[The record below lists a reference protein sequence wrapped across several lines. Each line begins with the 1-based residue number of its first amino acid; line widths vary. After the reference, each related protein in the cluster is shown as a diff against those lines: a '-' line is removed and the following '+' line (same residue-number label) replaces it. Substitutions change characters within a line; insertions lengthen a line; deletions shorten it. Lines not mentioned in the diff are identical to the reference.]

1 MILISHRGNIN
12 GKKETMENHP
22 EYVLTALNLGFDV
35 EIDLWYSNE
44 TFFLGHDEPKYAITQ
59 DWLVLYSEKLWLHCK
74 NLEAIEYL
82 KNNNLNLNYFW
93 HQEDFV
99 TITSKGHI
107 WTYPGKQPIKNSIA
121 VLPEKYNDPIDICYG
136 ICSDY
141 PHKFLKKNK
150 WN

>member
-44 TFFLGHDEPKYAITQ
+44 TFFLGHDEPKYEITQ

-74 NLEAIEYL
+74 NLEAIEYF

-121 VLPEKYNDPIDICYG
+121 VLPEKYNDPIYSCYG